1 MPRFW
6 TLPSMIYFIFCEYA
20 MNIGVAEIYS
30 FQEKKCPFVSLTDTA
45 FSFLKGPD
53 RVDEHDKF
61 VRYQINTLHVHP
73 I

>member
-1 MPRFW
+1 
-6 TLPSMIYFIFCEYA
+6 

-30 FQEKKCPFVSLTDTA
+30 FQGKKCPFVSLTDTA
-45 FSFLKGPD
+45 FNFLKGPD